1 MRATTPLYPWSPR
14 EAGVDAGLHE
24 GEGERAGASPGAA
37 GEGHELRELAS
48 AAKESPVH
56 AAPRKLAQIRAV
68 HSKLVRHSV
77 DIAQKIDLS
86 RDGQSIVS
94 VLSEVLNDLLEAM
107 EASAGRTLLH
117 TRTL

>member
-1 MRATTPLYPWSPR
+1 MSIFVAQPR
-14 EAGVDAGLHE
+14 VDATG
-24 GEGERAGASPGAA
+24 GALD
-37 GEGHELRELAS
+37 ELRELAS

-117 TRTL
+117 TRTVWFLGFKLYTDKN